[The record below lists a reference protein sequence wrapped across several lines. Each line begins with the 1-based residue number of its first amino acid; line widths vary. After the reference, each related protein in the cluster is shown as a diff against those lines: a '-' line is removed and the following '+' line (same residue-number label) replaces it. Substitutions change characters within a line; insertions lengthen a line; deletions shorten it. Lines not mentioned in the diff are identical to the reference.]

1 MISIAKRAEEQD
13 PNDSVIS
20 SPGRQHMSGARTQHA
35 CTRAHNSVDHRCK
48 PDRAKTRR
56 RIKRDA

>member
-1 MISIAKRAEEQD
+1 MRRAAGGKEEVISIAKRAEEQD

-35 CTRAHNSVDHRCK
+35 CTRAHNSVE
-48 PDRAKTRR
+48 PQMQAG
-56 RIKRDA
+56 